1 MSAIFLIHG
10 ILIGPIETYF
20 CAKFQLPRFLGS
32 GDPDPHN
39 FRGSARPKAT
49 NGISIQHS
57 SMDACLIMD
66 NLDMGRPTGSHLRKY
81 VFFLDF
87 DHTWYTYWTY

>member
-1 MSAIFLIHG
+1 MGCPTGSHLRKYVFFWILIILG

-32 GDPDPHN
+32 GDPDPQN

-49 NGISIQHS
+49 DDIIIHPS
-57 SMDACLIMD
+57 SMDDCLIMD
-66 NLDMGRPTGSHLRKY
+66 NLDIIVKLLIRSIT
-81 VFFLDF
+81 
-87 DHTWYTYWTY
+87 